1 MSIQLSNRIK
11 KAKSLQYVSTP
22 GVRGNHFSTLG
33 SQGDRYFIEFFRST
47 STDESNSGRTFKH
60 TTYTMSCMTEDWKRA
75 KELDANV
82 LSPIVGCLGNSK
94 SVCYHCL
101 GLAIDCATSHGYEY
115 IGSTE
120 KFEDVARLRN
130 LGTVLIE
137 VKSAQSGKSVW
148 MVLKRIKVEVKKK
161 VVETKPVKT
170 EVKLVVSQMTMAER
184 VNAMRGPVEEGIE

>member
-22 GVRGNHFSTLG
+22 GVKGNHFSTLG

-47 STDESNSGRTFKH
+47 STDESKSGREFKH
-60 TTYTMSCMTEDWKRA
+60 TTYTMTCQTEDWKRA
-75 KELDANV
+75 RQ
-82 LSPIVGCLGNSK
+82 LSFNPMSPMVPCQGNS
-94 SVCYHCL
+94 SGVCYHCL
-101 GLAIDCATSHGYEY
+101 GLAIDCAKVHGYEY

-137 VKSAQSGKSVW
+137 VKSAQSSKSVW
-148 MVLKRIKVEVKKK
+148 MVLKRIKAEKKIVEIKPVKVEVKS
-161 VVETKPVKT
+161 
-170 EVKLVVSQMTMAER
+170 VVSQMTMAER
-184 VNAMRGPVEEGIE
+184 VDAMRGKVEEGIE